1 MTFIVSIY
9 RRSPTLIPSEASLED
24 LENSRRAICQASRL
38 RIRAALLRSHRS
50 RRDRAAH
57 PLSRRRSSHRQ
68 SRAAHA
74 WRAVV
79 VVPLSPDNRESRR
92 ARPSRGRA
100 GPGGLRPFG
109 QTCRT
114 IRLHLRTARA
124 MDERLAGGCAPVR
137 YYALLP
143 GLGRADWTS
152 AGGRVSREI
161 RAR

>member
-1 MTFIVSIY
+1 MTFIVSLY

-38 RIRAALLRSHRS
+38 RIRAALLRSHRP

-57 PLSRRRSSHRQ
+57 PLSRRRSAQRQ

-100 GPGGLRPFG
+100 GLIGLRLVAAFPERF
-109 QTCRT
+109 
-114 IRLHLRTARA
+114 ARVVVA
-124 MDERLAGGCAPVR
+124 NTGLPTGEGFSEGFKRWLEFSQSAPV
-137 YYALLP
+137 LP
-143 GLGRADWTS
+143 IG
-152 AGGRVSREI
+152 
-161 RAR
+161 